1 MILHVF
7 KSSRSKPFHHQ
18 CSQDGIQ
25 SSWTAFY
32 RQDSVASGN
41 QADQVTLLQ
50 RICQRFPCK
59 HQGPTQFGLASLPR
73 LLSICPWP
81 LPSCWAGSELLPKDH
96 RHLHGV
102 SCDPPAPFW
111 PFLFLLV
118 MIPVTFPAWTPLPG
132 QMHLSIYFL
141 PMSPW
146 GLTGWSVW
154 ELGNLLKWE
163 F

>member
-1 MILHVF
+1 MVSQTLTPCFTKEQENEAEHL
-7 KSSRSKPFHHQ
+7 KP
-18 CSQDGIQ
+18 S
-25 SSWTAFY
+25 
-32 RQDSVASGN
+32 
-41 QADQVTLLQ
+41 
-50 RICQRFPCK
+50 
-59 HQGPTQFGLASLPR
+59 
-73 LLSICPWP
+73 
-81 LPSCWAGSELLPKDH
+81 PSGSELLPKDH

-132 QMHLSIYFL
+132 QMHLSIHFL

-154 ELGNLLKWE
+154 ELGNLLK
-163 F
+163 